1 MNPEAFARGITEA
14 TGGAKVTTWLRAD
27 DGGPG
32 LPPSSAPLPGVAE
45 AVAQVAAALEG
56 VAAQYVL
63 VLAGPGSPVE
73 VIPLAAAGAGVT
85 GGPTPGRVL
94 RP

>member
-1 MNPEAFARGITEA
+1 
-14 TGGAKVTTWLRAD
+14 
-27 DGGPG
+27 
-32 LPPSSAPLPGVAE
+32 LPGVAE